1 MKLSNT
7 SYFVGNHILLCKHV
21 IIEYLSV
28 LSNVFIDLIP
38 TTLEYKHY
46 SKGKVLEMFAKL
58 SEIRSDFS
66 FMEES
71 EIAVKLAFLKEI
83 YETSS
88 KKYIS
93 KNVSTNEDPQSKLD
107 NNTDFE
113 KTLEK
118 SEVEEGNQAGRNKN
132 FKRREVRSVTNL
144 MSRLVG

>member
-1 MKLSNT
+1 
-7 SYFVGNHILLCKHV
+7 
-21 IIEYLSV
+21 
-28 LSNVFIDLIP
+28 
-38 TTLEYKHY
+38 
-46 SKGKVLEMFAKL
+46 MFAKL